1 VKLRAYIVDDEP
13 LAIDRLTRLLAK
25 TNRVEI
31 AGATTNPLAALESL
45 RSQPVEVLF
54 LDIQMPGLSGFEL
67 LAHLPSQP
75 MVIFTTAYDQYA
87 LKAFEVNS
95 VDYLLKPID
104 PEHLERALN
113 KAERLSTGLLA
124 ATDLRTAFERI
135 EAALRQQHAPDYPER
150 IAARIGERVCFID
163 LARVTHFHAEDKL
176 TYAVADG
183 KAYSVDHSISG
194 LEERLDPKRFLRI
207 HRATL
212 VNADWVKEIAPTFAG
227 GLVVRLKD
235 QKQTDLMVA
244 RNRAREVKAR
254 LGF

>member
-1 VKLRAYIVDDEP
+1 MKLRACIVDDEQ
-13 LAIDRLTRLLAK
+13 LAIDRLTRLLAA

-31 AGATTNPLAALESL
+31 AATATNPLEALDYL
-45 RSQPVEVLF
+45 RSNPVDVLF

-75 MVIFTTAYDQYA
+75 IVIFTTAYDQYA

-104 PEHLERALN
+104 PGQLDRALN
-113 KAERLSTGLLA
+113 KTERLCAGLPA
-124 ATDLRTAFERI
+124 ATDFRALLERL
-135 EAALRQQHAPDYPER
+135 EAALRRQAPDYPQR

-163 LARVTHFHAEDKL
+163 LARVTHFYAEDKL

-183 KAYSVDHSISG
+183 KAYSIDHTIAA
-194 LEERLDPKRFLRI
+194 LEQRLDPKRFIRI

-212 VNADWVKEIAPTFAG
+212 VNADWVKETAPAFAG
-227 GLVVRLKD
+227 GLIVRLKD
-235 QKQTDLMVA
+235 PKQTDLTVA
-244 RNRAREVKAR
+244 RNRARDVKSR
-254 LGF
+254 LGL

>member
-13 LAIDRLTRLLAK
+13 LAIDRLTRLLVK

-31 AGATTNPLAALESL
+31 AGASTNPLAALEYL
-45 RSQPVEVLF
+45 RENPIEVLF

-67 LAHLPSQP
+67 LARLPSQP
-75 MVIFTTAYDQYA
+75 LVIFTTAYDQYA

-104 PEHLERALN
+104 PERLNLALN

-124 ATDLRTAFERI
+124 ATDLRAAFERL
-135 EAALRQQHAPDYPER
+135 ESALRQHAPDYPAR

-163 LARVTHFHAEDKL
+163 LARVTHFYAEDKL

-212 VNADWVKEIAPTFAG
+212 VNADWVKEIAPAFAG
-227 GLVVRLKD
+227 GLVLRLKD
-235 QKQTDLMVA
+235 PKQTDLMVA
-244 RNRAREVKAR
+244 RHRAREVKAR
-254 LGF
+254 LGI